1 MTEKRFQ
8 QIIADALDSLPN
20 KFREAMANIAVVVED
35 WPDEDILAHMGI
47 DSKNDLFGLYHGTP
61 LPERNHEDGAMLL
74 PDVITL
80 YRRPLEHA
88 CRTESELRREI
99 RITLL
104 HEIGHYFGLDEERL
118 GELGYD

>member
-8 QIIADALDSLPN
+8 QIVGEVLDTLPDD
-20 KFREAMANIAVVVED
+20 FRKAMENIAVVVED
-35 WPDEDILAHMGI
+35 WPDENTLAQMRM
-47 DSKNDLFGLYHGTP
+47 DNKFDLLGLYHGTP
-61 LPERNHEDGAMLL
+61 LPEREHEDGAMIL

-80 YRRPLEHA
+80 YRRPLERA

-118 GELGYD
+118 AELGYD